1 MVGIY
6 AAIVCDVLF
15 TFICGVDGVHLQI
28 CYFSTYFGPH
38 ECDGKIWKLGVAR

>member
-28 CYFSTYFGPH
+28 CYFSTY
-38 ECDGKIWKLGVAR
+38 LGCIKAMAKYEN